1 MTTTTATTAT
11 TTGTIRAALR
21 YRHFRRLMLG
31 LGVSQAG
38 DWLYNVALLAFV
50 FDRTHSSA
58 WMSAT
63 TAARVLPV
71 VVLGPLGGV
80 LADRC
85 DRRLLMIASDAVRA
99 LCMLALAGVAVLGL
113 PVALAPL
120 LAGLA
125 TAAAAPYAPC
135 VAATTPRL
143 VRDEDLPGA
152 NAARS
157 AVQPVCIVAGPALGA
172 MLLLLGTPTLAFV
185 LNAGTFLVSA
195 LAVAA
200 IPAGPVFARTARS
213 TTSTAR
219 ASVLGDVRAGVEAL
233 RRHPVAVRLVGAD
246 LLCSVVYGAET
257 VLLLLV
263 SGELGLGAAGY
274 GYLLTGMGAGGVLAS
289 FAASR
294 VARSGRPHVMLALSL
309 AAIAVPLPVLAVSPS
324 LAIGLAGMVCGGAGA
339 VLVEVMAETTLQR
352 VLDEDVFALAY
363 GFAYPAAIGGIV
375 VGSGVAA
382 PMVALLGLNG
392 TLTAIGALVLGYAAM
407 LARCAS
413 TRRVSDAAAT
423 SELVAAAA

>member
-1 MTTTTATTAT
+1 MTSSTAAAA
-11 TTGTIRAALR
+11 TGTMRAALR
-21 YRHFRRLMLG
+21 HPHFRRLLLG

-63 TAARVLPV
+63 TAARVLPI

-80 LADRC
+80 LADRF
-85 DRRLLMIASDAVRA
+85 DRRRLMIGSDLVRA
-99 LCMLALAGVAVLGL
+99 ACMLALAAIAVGGL
-113 PVALAPL
+113 TVVLAPV

-157 AVQPVCIVAGPALGA
+157 VLGPVCIIAGPALGSI
-172 MLLLLGTPTLAFV
+172 LLLLGSPTLAFV

-195 LAVAA
+195 LAIAA
-200 IPAGPVFARTARS
+200 IPAGPVFAPAARI
-213 TTSTAR
+213 AGAPR
-219 ASVLGDVRAGVEAL
+219 ASVLSDMKSGARAL
-233 RRHPVAVRLVGAD
+233 RRHPDAMRLVGAD
-246 LLCSVVYGAET
+246 LLGSVVYGVET

-263 SGELGLGAAGY
+263 SRRLGLGEAGY
-274 GYLLTGMGAGGVLAS
+274 GYLLSGMGLGGVLAPAI
-289 FAASR
+289 AARVSR
-294 VARSGRPHVMLALSL
+294 ARRPHV
-309 AAIAVPLPVLAVSPS
+309 VLAVAMASAGLPLPLLALSPS
-324 LAIGLAGMVCGGAGA
+324 LAVALATMVCGGAGG
-339 VLVEVMAETTLQR
+339 VLVEVMAETTLMR

-363 GFAYPAAIGGIV
+363 GFAYPAAIAGIV
-375 VGSGVAA
+375 IGSVIAA
-382 PMVALLGLNG
+382 PLAALLGLS
-392 TLTAIGALVLGYAAM
+392 GALTLVGLCVFAYAVT
-407 LARCAS
+407 LLRPAR
-413 TRRVSDAAAT
+413 AAAT
-423 SELVAAAA
+423 TQPAIAAPALDPVAA